1 MVHIRK
7 INDMVSTNRRSKSL
21 KVILIEL
28 SRKCDDGE
36 IGNVI
41 DVLKREL
48 EANEIRIL
56 IPIQQDVIEILDEFY
71 NTAAKIH
78 GKHSR

>member
-21 KVILIEL
+21 KDILVEL
-28 SRKCDDGE
+28 YRKCDDGE

-41 DVLKREL
+41 DALKREL
-48 EANEIRIL
+48 EANEIVSL
-56 IPIQQDVIEILDEFY
+56 
-71 NTAAKIH
+71 
-78 GKHSR
+78 SRYSRM